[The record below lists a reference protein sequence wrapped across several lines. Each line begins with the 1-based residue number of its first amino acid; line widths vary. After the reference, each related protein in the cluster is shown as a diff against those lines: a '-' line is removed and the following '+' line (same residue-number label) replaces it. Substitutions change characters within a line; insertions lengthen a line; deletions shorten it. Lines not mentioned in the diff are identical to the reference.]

1 MKLLKLL
8 DEYLEMSICVVL
20 ISAISII
27 LGLQVF
33 MRYVMQNSLSWSEE
47 LSRYLFVWLIYIGIS
62 YGAKIMRHIKIDAS
76 LYMFPKKWR
85 SYVVIVGDFLFF
97 VFCVIVVTYS
107 VFLVQRQIMLSQ
119 TSPAIGMPM
128 WILYAAPGVGFTL
141 TALRQIQTIIYRFN
155 LIKKNENY
163 DPSEELN
170 I

>member
-97 VFCVIVVTYS
+97 VFCLIVVTYS

>member
-1 MKLLKLL
+1 
-8 DEYLEMSICVVL
+8 
-20 ISAISII
+20 
-27 LGLQVF
+27 
-33 MRYVMQNSLSWSEE
+33 MQNSLSWSEE

-97 VFCVIVVTYS
+97 VFCLIVVTYS

>member
-97 VFCVIVVTYS
+97 VFCLIVVTYS

-155 LIKKNENY
+155 LFKKNENY